1 MQPLAT
7 FLQHINTLLTTLG
20 GTIFLIAVAIA
31 GIMRMISG
39 GNERRITISNM
50 ALMAAITG
58 LAIILLAG
66 AFNTFIT
73 NSIPH

>member
-1 MQPLAT
+1 MPQLT
-7 FLQHINTLLTTLG
+7 NFLGAIDKLLTALG
-20 GTIFLIAVAIA
+20 GTIFLIAIAIA

-58 LAIILLAG
+58 LAIMLLAG
-66 AFNTFIT
+66 AFYTFINT
-73 NSIPH
+73 NIPK